1 MQYTEVITDAV
12 TGKQTTRNFTQ
23 AEIAALQAA
32 SIPSDEQQKA
42 SRQAAYRE
50 EADPLFFKAQR
61 GDGTL
66 DEWKAKVD
74 EIKARFPYAAE

>member
-12 TGKQTTRNFTQ
+12 TGKQTVRNFTQ
-23 AEIAALQAA
+23 AEIAAWQAA

-42 SRQAAYRE
+42 SRQVAYRE